1 MNFLKGLA
9 GIITRPGK
17 TLGTF
22 MEQQKWGA
30 TLVLLL
36 VAVFIFTYIMV
47 PSQMAKL
54 SRMVEMSEEYM
65 PFFQTDSVFPRLM
78 TGAMAA
84 LMVFISISVG
94 AFFVYLF
101 YGIGGS
107 EGTYSNFFA
116 LVVNAS
122 VIDTLFP
129 GFLRMLFSLGWFP
142 LPGALSLAHLLP
154 GLESKSFTFLALSRI
169 ELFSLWYIAAI
180 GGRLCQN
187 EFQKKPVYRDD
198 LFPLQSRHRF
208 DFRLPI
214 YTNLQNFLTSSPLL
228 FFFFP
233 SLLSFSASQ
242 LLSFSASFISP
253 VYRWLP
259 CF

>member
-1 MNFLKGLA
+1 MSQRFLNFLKSLA

-36 VAVFIFTYIMV
+36 VGIFIFTYIMV

-84 LMVFISISVG
+84 MMVFISISIG

-122 VIDTLFP
+122 VIDTLIP
-129 GFLRMLFSLGWFP
+129 GFLRMLFSLGLFP
-142 LPGALSLAHLLP
+142 LPGAFSLAHLLP
-154 GLESKSFTFLALSRI
+154 GLESKSFAFLALSRI
-169 ELFSLWYIAAI
+169 ELFSIWYIAAI
-180 GGRLCQN
+180 AAGAAVFAKMN
-187 EFQKKPVYRDD
+187 FKKG
-198 LFPLQSRHRF
+198 LF
-208 DFRLPI
+208 I
-214 YTNLQNFLTSSPLL
+214 GMTYFLFKAAISSTFAYLFIQIFKTS
-228 FFFFP
+228 
-233 SLLSFSASQ
+233 
-242 LLSFSASFISP
+242 
-253 VYRWLP
+253 
-259 CF
+259 